1 MVTTMPGDFRDF
13 ARLRPDVEGVIQ
25 RCGVSTWDCVL
36 IDPDGNW
43 TRGVF
48 PSKEIAEEACREL
61 EIPFHEGW
69 EDVRMPRRMNRRDHW
84 GEPGGQRRAL

>member
-1 MVTTMPGDFRDF
+1 MAVTMPGDFREF
-13 ARLRPDVEGVIQ
+13 ARIRTDVEGVIQ
-25 RCGVSTWDCVL
+25 RCGLSTWDCVL

-48 PSKEIAEEACREL
+48 PSKEIAEEVCRDL

>member
-1 MVTTMPGDFRDF
+1 MAIAMPGDFREF

-61 EIPFHEGW
+61 QIPSHEGW
-69 EDVRMPRRMNRRDHW
+69 EDLRMPRRMARRDHW
-84 GEPGGQRRAL
+84 GEPGGQRRAT

>member
-1 MVTTMPGDFRDF
+1 MAITMPGDFRAF
-13 ARLRPDVEGVIQ
+13 AQIRPDVEGVIQ
-25 RCGVSTWDCVL
+25 RCGLSTWDCVL

-69 EDVRMPRRMNRRDHW
+69 EEVRMPRRMNRRDHW